1 MDGYLKISIRMHAP
15 LFLEVCTFTFLP
27 SPESYV
33 SLIFQDLKVA
43 MRRDPVAEI
52 LEPGILKGVAS
63 TTVKKLLRA
72 GFTTIEAIAVT
83 PAREIADM
91 AGMGG
96 DTALKVCRLARLHVD
111 PGFIPA
117 LEVLEMRKNM
127 IKCTTGSEEL
137 DRILGGG
144 VETGAITELIGE
156 FGSGKTQ
163 ICFTV
168 AVTSQ
173 LPVEEGGLGGNVCAI
188 DTEGTFMPERIM
200 QIAEE
205 RGLDPEGILESILVA
220 RAYNSEH
227 QSILIGSLPELV
239 EKSGIKLVIVDSM
252 IGHFRG
258 EYIGRATLSERQQKL
273 GNCLSRLH
281 RLAEA
286 FNVAVVITNQVQA
299 TPDKMY
305 GDPNKPTGGHV
316 MAHACTHRVFL
327 RKGRKNTRLARVIDS
342 PSLPE
347 ERIRFAITAAGIVDP
362 DE

>member
-1 MDGYLKISIRMHAP
+1 M
-15 LFLEVCTFTFLP
+15 
-27 SPESYV
+27 
-33 SLIFQDLKVA
+33 
-43 MRRDPVAEI
+43 
-52 LEPGILKGVAS
+52 LKGVAS
-63 TTVKKLLRA
+63 TTVNKLLKA
-72 GFTTIEAIAVT
+72 GFTTIEAVAHT
-83 PAREIADM
+83 PAREIADL

-96 DTALKVCRLARLHVD
+96 DTAVKVCRLARMHVD
-111 PGFIPA
+111 PGFVPA
-117 LEVLEMRKNM
+117 LEILDMRQHM
-127 IKCTTGSEEL
+127 VKCTTGSQEL

-163 ICFTV
+163 ICFTL

-173 LPVEEGGLGGNVCAI
+173 QPVEDGGFGGNVCVI

-205 RGLDPEGILESILVA
+205 KGLDSTKVLEKILIA

-227 QSILIGSLPELV
+227 QIILINSLPELV
-239 EKSGIKLVIVDSM
+239 EKSGIKLVIMDSM

-258 EYIGRATLSERQQKL
+258 EYIGRGTLAERQQKL
-273 GNCLSRLH
+273 GSCLSKLLRV
-281 RLAEA
+281 AEA
-286 FNVAVVITNQVQA
+286 FNISVVLTNQVMS
-299 TPDKMY
+299 TPDTMY

-327 RKGRKNTRLARVIDS
+327 RKGRQNTRLARVIDS

-347 ERIRFAITAAGIVDP
+347 EKIRFAITAAGVVDS
-362 DE
+362 DED

>member
-1 MDGYLKISIRMHAP
+1 
-15 LFLEVCTFTFLP
+15 VN
-27 SPESYV
+27 
-33 SLIFQDLKVA
+33 
-43 MRRDPVAEI
+43 
-52 LEPGILKGVAS
+52 
-63 TTVKKLLRA
+63 KLLKA
-72 GFTTIEAIAVT
+72 GFTTIEAVAHT
-83 PAREIADM
+83 PAREIADL
-91 AGMGG
+91 AGMGS
-96 DTALKVCRLARLHVD
+96 DTAVKVCRLARMHVD
-111 PGFIPA
+111 PGFVPA
-117 LEVLEMRKNM
+117 LEILDMRQHM
-127 IKCTTGSEEL
+127 VKCTTGSQEL

-163 ICFTV
+163 ICFTL

-173 LPVEEGGLGGNVCAI
+173 QSVEEGGFDGNVCVI

-205 RGLDPEGILESILVA
+205 RGLDSTKVLEKILIA

-227 QSILIGSLPELV
+227 QIILINSLPELV
-239 EKSGIKLVIVDSM
+239 EKSGIKLVIMDSM

-258 EYIGRATLSERQQKL
+258 EYIGRGTLAERQQKL
-273 GNCLSRLH
+273 GSCLSKLLRV
-281 RLAEA
+281 AEA
-286 FNVAVVITNQVQA
+286 FNISVVLTNQVMS
-299 TPDKMY
+299 TPDTMY

-327 RKGRKNTRLARVIDS
+327 RKGRQNTRLARVIDS

-347 ERIRFAITAAGIVDP
+347 EKIRFAITAAGVVDSE

>member
-1 MDGYLKISIRMHAP
+1 MA
-15 LFLEVCTFTFLP
+15 EV
-27 SPESYV
+27 
-33 SLIFQDLKVA
+33 
-43 MRRDPVAEI
+43 

-63 TTVKKLLRA
+63 TTVNKLMRA
-72 GFTTIEAIAVT
+72 GFTTIESVAMT
-83 PAREIADM
+83 PAREIADL

-96 DTALKVCRLARLHVD
+96 DTALKVCRLARMHVD

-117 LEVLEMRKNM
+117 LEVLEMRKSM
-127 IKCTTGSEEL
+127 LRCTTGSSEL

-163 ICFTV
+163 ICFTLS
-168 AVTSQ
+168 VTAQ
-173 LPVEEGGLGGNVCAI
+173 LPVSEGGFGGNVCAI
-188 DTEGTFMPERIM
+188 DTEGTFMPERVM
-200 QIAEE
+200 QIAQEK
-205 RGLDPEGILESILVA
+205 GLASDKILEGILVA

-227 QSILIGSLPELV
+227 QAILINSLSELV

-258 EYIGRATLSERQQKL
+258 EYIGRANLSERQQKL
-273 GNCLSRLH
+273 GSCLSHLLRV
-281 RLAEA
+281 AEA

-299 TPDKMY
+299 TPDTMY

-316 MAHACTHRVFL
+316 MAHSCTHRVFL
-327 RKGRKNTRLARVIDS
+327 RKGRQNTRLARVIDS

-347 ERIRFAITAAGIVDP
+347 EKVRFAITAAGIEDA
-362 DE
+362 EE

>member
-1 MDGYLKISIRMHAP
+1 M
-15 LFLEVCTFTFLP
+15 
-27 SPESYV
+27 
-33 SLIFQDLKVA
+33 
-43 MRRDPVAEI
+43 
-52 LEPGILKGVAS
+52 LKGVAS
-63 TTVKKLLRA
+63 TTVKKLLKA
-72 GFTTIEAIAVT
+72 GFTTVQAVAVT
-83 PAREIADM
+83 PAREIADL
-91 AGMGG
+91 AGMGS
-96 DTALKVCRLARLHVD
+96 DTAVKVCRLARMHVD
-111 PGFIPA
+111 PGFVPA
-117 LEVLEMRKNM
+117 LEVLEMRQHM
-127 IKCTTGSEEL
+127 VKCTTGSQEL

-163 ICFTV
+163 ICFTL
-168 AVTSQ
+168 AVTAQQS
-173 LPVEEGGLGGNVCAI
+173 VEEGGYGGNVCVI

-205 RGLDPEGILESILVA
+205 RGLDSTKVLEKILIA

-227 QSILIGSLPELV
+227 QIILINSLPELV
-239 EKSGIKLVIVDSM
+239 EKSGIKLIIMDSM

-258 EYIGRATLSERQQKL
+258 EYIGRGTLAERQQKL
-273 GNCLSRLH
+273 GSCLSKLLRV
-281 RLAEA
+281 AEA
-286 FNVAVVITNQVQA
+286 FNVSVVLTNQVLS
-299 TPDKMY
+299 TPDTMY

-347 ERIRFAITAAGIVDP
+347 EKIRFAITAAGVVDSD

>member
-1 MDGYLKISIRMHAP
+1 M
-15 LFLEVCTFTFLP
+15 
-27 SPESYV
+27 
-33 SLIFQDLKVA
+33 
-43 MRRDPVAEI
+43 
-52 LEPGILKGVAS
+52 LKGVAS
-63 TTVKKLLRA
+63 TTVNKLLKA
-72 GFTTIEAIAVT
+72 GFTTVQAVAMT
-83 PAREIADM
+83 PAREIADL
-91 AGMGG
+91 AGMGS
-96 DTALKVCRLARLHVD
+96 DTAVKVCRLARMHVD
-111 PGFIPA
+111 PGFVPA
-117 LEVLEMRKNM
+117 LEVLEMRQHM
-127 IKCTTGSEEL
+127 VKCTTGSQEL

-163 ICFTV
+163 ICFTL
-168 AVTSQ
+168 AVTAQQS
-173 LPVEEGGLGGNVCAI
+173 VEEGGYGGNVCVI

-205 RGLDPEGILESILVA
+205 RGLDYTKILEGILIA

-227 QSILIGSLPELV
+227 QIILINSLPELV
-239 EKSGIKLVIVDSM
+239 EKSGIKLVIMDSM

-258 EYIGRATLSERQQKL
+258 EYIGRGTLAERQQKL
-273 GNCLSRLH
+273 GGCLSKLLRV
-281 RLAEA
+281 AEA
-286 FNVAVVITNQVQA
+286 FNISVVLTNQVLS
-299 TPDKMY
+299 TPDTMY

-347 ERIRFAITAAGIVDP
+347 EKIRFAITAAGIVDSD

>member
-1 MDGYLKISIRMHAP
+1 MA
-15 LFLEVCTFTFLP
+15 EV
-27 SPESYV
+27 
-33 SLIFQDLKVA
+33 
-43 MRRDPVAEI
+43 

-63 TTVKKLLRA
+63 TTVNKLLKA
-72 GFTTIEAIAVT
+72 GFTTVESIAVT
-83 PAREIADM
+83 PGREIAEL
-91 AGMGG
+91 AGMGK
-96 DTALKVCRLARLHVD
+96 DTAMKVCRLARMHVD
-111 PGFIPA
+111 PGFVPA

-127 IKCTTGSEEL
+127 IRCTTGSREL

-163 ICFTV
+163 ICFTL
-168 AVTSQ
+168 AVTAQ
-173 LPVEEGGLGGNVCAI
+173 LPVEEGGLSGNVCAI
-188 DTEGTFMPERIM
+188 DTEGTFLPERMM

-205 RGLDPEGILESILVA
+205 RGIDPVKTLEGILVA

-227 QSILIGSLPELV
+227 QSILIGSLPEQV
-239 EKSGIKLVIVDSM
+239 DKSGVKLVIVDSM

-258 EYIGRATLSERQQKL
+258 EYIGRANLSERQQKL
-273 GNCLSRLH
+273 AYCLSRLH

-299 TPDKMY
+299 TPDTMY

-316 MAHACTHRVFL
+316 MAHACTHRVYL
-327 RKGRKNTRLARVIDS
+327 RKGRQNTRLARVIDS

-347 ERIRFAITAAGIVDP
+347 ERIRFAITAAGAVDA
-362 DE
+362 EE